1 MATTW
6 NIIFEQGAEFQ
17 AVVTVSDWP
26 ATYPA
31 LSTATDWRL
40 RVAQAGEAAYL
51 TATTANYITLNGAKT
66 VATMKIPA
74 SITSA
79 FPCGNALYDLDIL
92 FPSSVVKRLISL
104 GSAQVN
110 IYAGSV

>member
-51 TATTANYITLNGAKT
+51 TATTANYITLNGSKT
-66 VATMKIPA
+66 VATIKIPA

-79 FPCGNALYDLDIL
+79 MPCGNALYDLDIL

>member
-1 MATTW
+1 MTTTW

-17 AVVTVSDWP
+17 AVVTVTDWP

-31 LSTATDWRL
+31 LATATDWRL
-40 RVAQAGEAAYL
+40 RVAQAGETAYL
-51 TATTANYITLNGAKT
+51 TANTANYITLNGAKT
-66 VATMKIPA
+66 VATFVIPSA
-74 SITSA
+74 ITNA

-92 FPSSVVKRLISL
+92 FPTTVVKRLISL
-104 GSAQVN
+104 GSVQVN

>member
-1 MATTW
+1 MTTTW

-17 AVVTVSDWP
+17 AQVTVTDWP

-66 VATMKIPA
+66 VATFVIP
-74 SITSA
+74 STITSA

-92 FPSSVVKRLISL
+92 FPSTVVKRLISL
-104 GSAQVN
+104 GSVQVN

>member
-1 MATTW
+1 VGT
-6 NIIFEQGAEFQ
+6 I
-17 AVVTVSDWP
+17 V
-26 ATYPA
+26 
-31 LSTATDWRL
+31 
-40 RVAQAGEAAYL
+40 
-51 TATTANYITLNGAKT
+51 
-66 VATMKIPA
+66 IPSA
-74 SITSA
+74 ITSA

>member
-6 NIIFEQGAEFQ
+6 NIVFEQGAEFQ
-17 AVVTVSDWP
+17 AQVTVTDWP

-66 VATMKIPA
+66 VATFVIP
-74 SITSA
+74 STITSA

-92 FPSSVVKRLISL
+92 FPTTVVKRLISL
-104 GSAQVN
+104 GSVQVN

>member
-1 MATTW
+1 MTTTW

-17 AVVTVSDWP
+17 AQVTVSDWP

-31 LSTATDWRL
+31 LATATDWRL

-51 TATTANYITLNGAKT
+51 TANTANYITLNGAKT
-66 VATMKIPA
+66 VGTIVIPS
-74 SITSA
+74 SITNA

>member
-1 MATTW
+1 MTTTW

-17 AVVTVSDWP
+17 AQVTVSNWP

-40 RVAQAGEAAYL
+40 RVARAGETAYL
-51 TATTANYITLNGAKT
+51 TANTSNYITLNGAKT
-66 VATMKIPA
+66 VGTFVIPSA
-74 SITSA
+74 ITNA

>member
-17 AVVTVSDWP
+17 AQVTVSDWP

-31 LSTATDWRL
+31 LATATDWRL
-40 RVAQAGEAAYL
+40 RVAQAGEATYL
-51 TATTANYITLNGAKT
+51 TANTANYITLNGAKT
-66 VATMKIPA
+66 VGTIVIPSA
-74 SITSA
+74 ITNA

-92 FPSSVVKRLISL
+92 FPTTVVKRLISL
-104 GSAQVN
+104 GSVQVN

>member
-17 AVVTVSDWP
+17 AQVTVSDWP

-31 LSTATDWRL
+31 LSTASDWRL
-40 RVAQAGEAAYL
+40 RIARAGETAFL
-51 TATTANYITLNGAKT
+51 TANTSNYITLNGAKT
-66 VATMKIPA
+66 VGTIVIPSA
-74 SITSA
+74 ITNA
-79 FPCGNALYDLDIL
+79 LPCGNALYDLDIL

>member
-17 AVVTVSDWP
+17 AQVTVSDWP

-31 LSTATDWRL
+31 LATATDWRL
-40 RVAQAGEAAYL
+40 RVARAGETAYL
-51 TATTANYITLNGAKT
+51 TANTSNYITLNGAKT
-66 VATMKIPA
+66 VGTFVIPSA
-74 SITSA
+74 ITSA